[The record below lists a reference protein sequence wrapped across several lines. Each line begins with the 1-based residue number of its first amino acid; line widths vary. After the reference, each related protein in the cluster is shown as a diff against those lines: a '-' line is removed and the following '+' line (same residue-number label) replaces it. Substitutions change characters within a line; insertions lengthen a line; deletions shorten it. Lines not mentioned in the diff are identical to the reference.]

1 MKKQKIAQSE
11 QRSKIPVRTAIQN
24 TSQNSDPK
32 YQSEQQ
38 SKIPVR
44 TAIQNTSQ
52 NSDPKYQSE
61 QRSKIQ

>member
-52 NSDPKYQSE
+52 NNDPK
-61 QRSKIQ
+61 